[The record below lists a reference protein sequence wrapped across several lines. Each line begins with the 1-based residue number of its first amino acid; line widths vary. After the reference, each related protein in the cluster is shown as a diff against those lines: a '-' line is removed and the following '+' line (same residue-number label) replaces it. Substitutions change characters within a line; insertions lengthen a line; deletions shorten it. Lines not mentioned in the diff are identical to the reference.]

1 MEILTSKSQHVQP
14 TWLNFVSTAKAKA
27 KITAALR
34 KQDRET
40 ARQGEEMLA
49 QWLRDADMEPTSSVL
64 NRLCDYHS
72 LQKHEGLF
80 LAIGKKNIILSSDD
94 LDELRGKHR
103 RTASGSTSGW
113 RRYVPFLGHSAKKNA
128 DDTGKPIT
136 VDKNFNRRQPVYI
149 SEDTIAGLK
158 FPSCCHPIPGDD
170 VLGYID
176 NSNQIAIHKRACPVA
191 ARLKSSFGNRILDA
205 KWDMHKQLFFDATI
219 EIRGIDR
226 KGMLYDVSQIISDKM
241 DINMKRITVSSDQG
255 IFDGTIEL
263 HVHDRDEV
271 KIIVDNLKTI
281 DGLQEVQQIM

>member
-1 MEILTSKSQHVQP
+1 L
-14 TWLNFVSTAKAKA
+14 
-27 KITAALR
+27 
-34 KQDRET
+34 
-40 ARQGEEMLA
+40 
-49 QWLRDADMEPTSSVL
+49 
-64 NRLCDYHS
+64 
-72 LQKHEGLF
+72 
-80 LAIGKKNIILSSDD
+80 
-94 LDELRGKHR
+94 
-103 RTASGSTSGW
+103 
-113 RRYVPFLGHSAKKNA
+113 PFLGHSAKKTA

-149 SEDTIAGLK
+149 SEDTIGKLK
-158 FPSCCHPIPGDD
+158 FLSCCHPIPGDD

-176 NSNQIAIHKRACPVA
+176 NSNQIAIHKRACPIA

-271 KIIVDNLKTI
+271 KIIGDNLKTI